1 MDAPFVVLIPARLQS
16 SRLPN
21 KPLADLGG
29 RAMVVRV
36 AERAKL
42 SGANQVVVAT
52 DSDEIIAACKQY
64 GVDAVLTRPE
74 HDNGTE
80 RLAEAAQLLNL
91 PADTIIVNVQGDEP
105 MIDPELIKQVAQYLH
120 QNPVSVATAAHHIK
134 KPSEFTN
141 PNVVKVVL
149 NKRLEALYFSRA
161 PIPYP
166 RDDMAAVLQN
176 KIVDLPPVLR
186 HIGIYGYRTK
196 FLSMYHQL
204 QASPLEQI
212 EKLEQLR
219 ILWHGHAIGVV
230 VTDNIPMAG
239 VDTPEDLERMQRFY
253 QASV

>member
-16 SRLPN
+16 TRLPN

-42 SGANQVVVAT
+42 SGAHQVVVAT
-52 DSDEIIAACKQY
+52 DSPEIIAVCAQY
-64 GVDAVLTRPE
+64 GVEAVLTRPD

-80 RLAEAAQLLNL
+80 RLAEAAALLNL
-91 PADTIIVNVQGDEP
+91 APETIIVNVQGDEP
-105 MIDPELIKQVAQYLH
+105 MIDPELIRQVAQYLH
-120 QNPVSVATAAHHIK
+120 QNPVPAATAAHVVY
-134 KPSEFTN
+134 SAQDFNN

-149 NKRLEALYFSRA
+149 NKRQEALYFSRA
-161 PIPYP
+161 PLPFP
-166 RDDMAAVLQN
+166 RDDIAAVLQGEDS
-176 KIVDLPPVLR
+176 KLPPVLR
-186 HIGIYGYRTK
+186 HIGIYGSRAQ
-196 FLSMYHQL
+196 FLASYHQM

-230 VTDNIPMAG
+230 VTDNIPVAG
-239 VDTPEDLERMQRFY
+239 VDTLEDLQRMQQHF
-253 QASV
+253 QA

>member
-36 AERAKL
+36 AERAKQ
-42 SGANQVVVAT
+42 SGATQVVVAT
-52 DSDEIIAACKQY
+52 DSQEIMDVCAQY
-64 GVDAVLTRPE
+64 AVDAVLTRAD

-80 RLAEAAQLLNL
+80 RLAEAASLLNL
-91 PADTIIVNVQGDEP
+91 PSDTIIVNVQGDEP

-120 QNPVSVATAAHHIK
+120 QNPVPAATAAHLIGDG
-134 KPSEFTN
+134 SDFGN

-149 NKRLEALYFSRA
+149 NKRHEALYFSRA
-161 PIPYP
+161 PIPFP
-166 RDDMAAVLQN
+166 RDDMAAIAAGN
-176 KIVDLPPVLR
+176 GRMPPVFR
-186 HIGIYGYRTK
+186 HIGIYGYRAS
-196 FLSMYHQL
+196 FLGIYHQL

-230 VTDNIPMAG
+230 LTENIPVAG
-239 VDTPEDLERMQRFY
+239 VDTLEDLQRMQSHF
-253 QASV
+253 QS